1 MEYSVVIPVGPND
14 INFFKENWEM
24 SRKNLPPNVFVI
36 TKDKIAIDGVTV
48 ILEDTFP
55 FKMSDLSKFG
65 NRSGWYLQQLLKLY
79 APIVLNLDKF
89 VIIDSDTIILKPIQF
104 FEGDII
110 CFNVGVEYHVPYFEH
125 IKKILPLEKQ
135 TNRSGICHLM
145 PMIRTIVEDIISRV
159 ELVHNKPFWQVMID
173 NVDPKHYFDSGMSEY
188 ELLFNFTLKYHS
200 DKCIIKSLN
209 WKNINNINQI
219 TSDLDYASNHWYMR
233 H

>member
-145 PMIRTIVEDIISRV
+145 PMKRTIVEDLISKV
-159 ELVHNKPFWQVMID
+159 ESLHSKPFWQVMID
-173 NVDPKHYFDSGMSEY
+173 NVDPTHYLYSGMSEY
-188 ELLFNFTLKYHS
+188 ELLFNFTLKYYS
-200 DKCIIKSLN
+200 SECRIKELR
-209 WKNINNINQI
+209 WRNICNKNQI
-219 TSDLDYASNHWYMR
+219 TNDLDYASNHWYMR
-233 H
+233 